1 MDYLCS
7 AYHALHPPNEG
18 EIHPSGRQKI
28 GSWDLIICHWS
39 AEGCRPANVT
49 LVLSLQLL
57 PVRRSV
63 CHASK
68 NGGRLHFHAPIG
80 VLVNLISYGHE
91 RVVVEWENT
100 FFIEHP
106 IIDNKFIAIR
116 DRNVN
121 ERQQNFPNWFKWAV
135 KLVHST

>member
-18 EIHPSGRQKI
+18 EFIHPAARRSDPGIIGQQKVA
-28 GSWDLIICHWS
+28 DLPISNLYYHCNF
-39 AEGCRPANVT
+39 PMT
-49 LVLSLQLL
+49 P

-80 VLVNLISYGHE
+80 VLVILISYGHE
-91 RVVVEWENT
+91 RVVVEWKNT
-100 FFIEHP
+100 FLIEHP
-106 IIDNKFIAIR
+106 ILNLKTGVCNSYVLF
-116 DRNVN
+116 
-121 ERQQNFPNWFKWAV
+121 F
-135 KLVHST
+135 